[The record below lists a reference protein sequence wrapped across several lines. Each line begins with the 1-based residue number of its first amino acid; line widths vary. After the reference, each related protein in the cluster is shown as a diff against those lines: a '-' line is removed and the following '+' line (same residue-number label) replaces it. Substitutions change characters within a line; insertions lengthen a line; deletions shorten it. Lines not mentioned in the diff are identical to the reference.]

1 MYCVIDIE
9 TTGGNHHT
17 GKIIEVAIY
26 KTDGYKIID
35 SYETLVNPEVKID
48 SFITGLTGINDSM
61 VKDAPKFYEVA
72 KDIVLFTEGCFF
84 VAHNVGFDFGF
95 IKEELSSLGF
105 KYSRE
110 QLCTVDLTRA
120 LMPGHESYS
129 LGKLSK
135 DLGIEI
141 NGRHRASGDA
151 FATVTIFHQLFKKYD
166 VDTIHKFIKK
176 PKAPYLPPN
185 LTANLVEALPKQMGV
200 YHFLNDKH
208 EIIYIGKSI
217 NIKNRVKS
225 HFKAKA
231 SSKRKMMLNQIHD
244 ISYYLIAS
252 ELLALITE
260 AIEIKQY
267 KPTFNK
273 LLRVKRYGYGLFV
286 REELNYIRLE
296 IKKIT
301 GRAKPFIKFENIK
314 KANAFLERLTHKYRL
329 CPSLNS
335 IGINKPGKP
344 CFAHQLNNCDGAC
357 VDKEDIGVYNN
368 KVEKALKAYSLNEHN
383 TMYVDLSNPQIY
395 TYYVIQKGM
404 LKGWLV
410 SDIEYFNEPSQV
422 IDQMI
427 KSPRNQDVQLIVK
440 SYIKSGRGS
449 KMKRI
454 DFKLK

>member
-1 MYCVIDIE
+1 LYCVIDIE

-17 GKIIEVAIY
+17 GKIIEVAMY

-48 SFITGLTGINDSM
+48 SFITGLTGINDAM
-61 VKDAPKFYEVA
+61 VKDAPKFFEVA
-72 KDIVLFTEGCFF
+72 KEIVLFTEGCFF

-95 IKEELSSLGF
+95 IKEELSNLGF
-105 KYSRE
+105 TYKRE

-120 LMPGHESYS
+120 LLPGHDSYS

-141 NGRHRASGDA
+141 NGRHRAAGDA
-151 FATVTIFHQLFKKYD
+151 FATVTIFQQLFEKYD

-185 LTANLVEALPKQMGV
+185 LTESLVEALPKEMGV

-231 SSKRKMMLNQIHD
+231 SSKRKMMMKQIHD
-244 ISYYLIAS
+244 VSYYLIDS

-286 REELNYIRLE
+286 REELGYIRLE
-296 IKKIT
+296 IKKLT
-301 GRAKPFIKFENIK
+301 GRTKPFLKFENIK
-314 KANAFLERLTHKYRL
+314 KANAFLERFTTKYRL
-329 CPSLNS
+329 CPTINGIGNS
-335 IGINKPGKP
+335 KEGTP
-344 CFAHQLNNCDGAC
+344 CFAHQIDKCDGAC
-357 VDKEDIGVYNN
+357 VEKEAINTYNDKV
-368 KVEKALKAYSLNEHN
+368 VKALNTYSLPTNN
-383 TMYVDLSNPQIY
+383 VMFVDLHNPKVY
-395 TYYVIQKGM
+395 TYYIVQKGL
-404 LKGWLV
+404 LKGWFV
-410 SDIEYFNEPSQV
+410 SDKAYFNEPEEV
-422 IDQMI
+422 MRQMV
-427 KSPRNQDVQLIVK
+427 KSPRNQDVQLVAK
-440 SYIKSGRGS
+440 SFIKSGRGS
-449 KMKRI
+449 KMRRI
-454 DFKLK
+454 DFKI